1 MEGRTFETDF
11 TRSTQKSQPKNIQA
25 TLNSDTPQTR
35 NLQKQCLIFGRID
48 VASAA

>member
-1 MEGRTFETDF
+1 MLET
-11 TRSTQKSQPKNIQA
+11 T
-25 TLNSDTPQTR
+25 